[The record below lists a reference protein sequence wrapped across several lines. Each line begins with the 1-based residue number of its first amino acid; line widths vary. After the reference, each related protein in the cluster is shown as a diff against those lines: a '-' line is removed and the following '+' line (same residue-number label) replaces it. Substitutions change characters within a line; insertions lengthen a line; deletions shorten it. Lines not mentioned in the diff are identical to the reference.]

1 MKSYRITATTT
12 TTTIVGIHTAI
23 IIIMNQNSHFYTIYV
38 LTKRMRIKTHKRTH
52 THTEAQA
59 YIHTCTLVNWLACC
73 CCCVV
78 RRCICELTFKIKP
91 AVWNEYMHTHSLTSA
106 TQTTTNASIHQF
118 PWEWFWREHDDVER
132 VDDKPTKRS
141 RALQAVQKI
150 HTKIRAR
157 AETQNC
163 CCYGWLSLLL
173 FLSQWIQQRFTW
185 LYVCMEWRWA
195 REGKERKCE
204 EQERMNWRE
213 KKMQN
218 KHGRIDMQLVA
229 GGECVT
235 KIKYY
240 FSLWILCVAAMV
252 LRDIFSTVVDE
263 KRIFIGGTQTHSH
276 PHEWMAAYKHKL
288 TQQPKTSIYLRNTL
302 SQRAHFHT
310 VHIDCVCLYVN
321 LYVFRS

>member
-1 MKSYRITATTT
+1 MSRELMINRQNEAEHCKRCKRYTPKFELELKLK
-12 TTTIVGIHTAI
+12 IVVVMAGC
-23 IIIMNQNSHFYTIYV
+23 
-38 LTKRMRIKTHKRTH
+38 R
-52 THTEAQA
+52 
-59 YIHTCTLVNWLACC
+59 CC
-73 CCCVV
+73 CFC
-78 RRCICELTFKIKP
+78 L
-91 AVWNEYMHTHSLTSA
+91 NEFNSGLHGCM
-106 TQTTTNASIHQF
+106 
-118 PWEWFWREHDDVER
+118 
-132 VDDKPTKRS
+132 
-141 RALQAVQKI
+141 
-150 HTKIRAR
+150 
-157 AETQNC
+157 
-163 CCYGWLSLLL
+163 
-173 FLSQWIQQRFTW
+173 
-185 LYVCMEWRWA
+185 YVCMEWRWA

-204 EQERMNWRE
+204 EQERMNWRD

-229 GGECVT
+229 GCECVT

-240 FSLWILCVAAMV
+240 FSLWISCVAAMV

-276 PHEWMAAYKHKL
+276 PHEWMAAYKLKL